1 MPQQLTYA
9 PVNCISVFGV
19 GSGAVIVGAGG
30 GLPLAM
36 GLTGEGG
43 LNDHHIEEDGLVVPP
58 GDGGHVPCFL
68 SRDNAMGRRRM
79 GEPSLLWIH
88 ANRRRSVS
96 GDAAEMEAVDAKGSE
111 RSR

>member
-19 GSGAVIVGAGG
+19 GSGVVIVGAGG
-30 GLPLAM
+30 GSPLAM
-36 GLTGEGG
+36 GLIDEGG

-68 SRDNAMGRRRM
+68 SRDNAMGATADGRAKPFMDPCESTTKRFWRRRRD
-79 GEPSLLWIH
+79 G
-88 ANRRRSVS
+88 
-96 GDAAEMEAVDAKGSE
+96 GGGCE
-111 RSR
+111 RIREK